1 MGRPAVS
8 AEAPQTS
15 AAAYPAATLSADEA
29 SFRTL
34 FERNPVPMW
43 IYACADLRFLRAN
56 EAAMA
61 SYGWTEA
68 EFRVRTLFDIRAESD
83 RAALKALMSG
93 DRTGP
98 WRGGPFG
105 HVDAQGRERFV
116 EIVTFPILFEG
127 QPAQLAAIWN
137 VTDRLRTERALRD
150 AQRLARIATWQFDS
164 GGGGLTASPDLLV
177 MLGFDP
183 ADPPSDDFVQS
194 HVHPDDTPGLV
205 AAFKAAERDGTVFEH
220 EFRFVRPD
228 GGLLH
233 LRAAADMG
241 AALRHGGEPAPG
253 IDGYCQDVTERR
265 TAEYALR
272 QSEKLSALGQLTGG
286 VAHDFNNLLTVIAV
300 NLELALASTLQ
311 DDTRQLLT
319 AAAGAAAR
327 GAALTSQLLAFARR
341 QPLSP
346 RPVALEPFLSAFTAM
361 VDRLLGETHPVAV
374 TPIAA
379 GLAVQC
385 DPVQCESAL
394 LNLVLNARDAMPDGG
409 TITVTAEMDAASGL
423 VALRVRDTG
432 IGMTAEVMARVL
444 EPFFTTKPHGKGTGL
459 GLSMAVG
466 FARQSGGDLVVESRP
481 GHGSMFSLMLPRA
494 DLATGGDATP
504 PASAFPAIEVLLVE
518 DDPSVRAVAV
528 SIFERF
534 GATVAAVPSA
544 EEALDL
550 LGAGLRFDLLFSDIV
565 LGPGLDGFELGR
577 RVRQT
582 DPAIAVL
589 FTSGYN
595 EIGAQAADSPEIAG
609 CELLP
614 KPYAIGTLRAAIER
628 ALARAPATAR

>member
-1 MGRPAVS
+1 MGKRAVS
-8 AEAPQTS
+8 TEAS
-15 AAAYPAATLSADEA
+15 APPAPPFAAATLSADEA

-56 EAAMA
+56 EAAVA
-61 SYGWTEA
+61 SYGWSEA
-68 EFRVRTLFDIRAESD
+68 AFRARTLFDIRLETD
-83 RAALKALMSG
+83 RAALQSLLAGHHAS
-93 DRTGP
+93 P

-105 HVDAQGRERFV
+105 HTDAHGRARFV

-137 VTDRLRTERALRD
+137 VTDRVHAEQALRD
-150 AQRLARIATWQFDS
+150 AQRLARIGTWRFGP
-164 GGGGLTASPDLLV
+164 GGRGLSASPDLLV

-183 ADPPSDDFVQS
+183 AEPPSKDFVQS

-205 AAFKAAERDGTVFEH
+205 AAFKAAERDGALFEH

-228 GGLLH
+228 GALLY

-241 AALRHGGEPAPG
+241 AARRHGGDAAPA

-265 TAEYALR
+265 TAEDALR

-300 NLELALASTLQ
+300 NLELALASTPEG
-311 DDTRQLLT
+311 DTRRLLSE
-319 AAAGAAAR
+319 AAGAAAR

-346 RPVALEPFLSAFTAM
+346 RPVALEPFLADFTAM
-361 VDRLLGETHPVAV
+361 VGRLLGETHPVAV
-374 TPIAA
+374 APVPAQ
-379 GLAVQC
+379 LAVHC
-385 DPVQCESAL
+385 DPVQAESAL
-394 LNLVLNARDAMPDGG
+394 LNLVLNARDAMPEGG
-409 TITVTAEMDAASGL
+409 IIRVIAEADAATGL

-432 IGMTAEVMARVL
+432 IGMTPEVMARVL
-444 EPFFTTKPHGKGTGL
+444 EPFFTTKPQGKGTGL

-466 FARQSGGDLVVESRP
+466 FARQSGGDLTVESRP
-481 GHGSMFSLMLPRA
+481 GKGSTFSLLLPRA
-494 DLATGGDATP
+494 DLAAVAETT
-504 PASAFPAIEVLLVE
+504 PASEALHSIEVLLVE

-534 GATVAAVPSA
+534 GATVAAVASA

-595 EIGAQAADSPEIAG
+595 EIGAKAADSPEIAG

-614 KPYAIGTLRAAIER
+614 KPYAIGTLRAAVDR
-628 ALARAPATAR
+628 ALAQAPATAS